1 MVVGTCGCL
10 SQTKPRPRK
19 VCLVHGHCEPYS
31 AKQHTWNLWSATKK
45 NCITKDMPYFPPV
58 PAREGRV
65 RPCEKKFWSTAVG
78 FVWGDNGPFTAVL
91 MATCCLFVSPR
102 IGFGWYPVSTTE
114 EVKSWIFMR
123 QKVLDPPLYWNIICL
138 RSDMFASQLLGF
150 LGHNSLPSMSTR
162 PLKHSKT
169 HISRPHSCAKPIH

>member
-1 MVVGTCGCL
+1 MATLGRIPKNTREIGD
-10 SQTKPRPRK
+10 RPQ
-19 VCLVHGHCEPYS
+19 P
-31 AKQHTWNLWSATKK
+31 NK
-45 NCITKDMPYFPPV
+45 NCITKDMPYPPV
-58 PAREGRV
+58 PAREGPV
-65 RPCEKKFWSTAVG
+65 RLVRRSSEAPQLRTSCG
-78 FVWGDNGPFTAVL
+78 FIWGDNGPFTAVL
-91 MATCCLFVSPR
+91 MAKCCLFVPPR

-169 HISRPHSCAKPIH
+169 HISRPHSRAKPIH